1 MRAMQG
7 NAFIMNENYKNT
19 TVLFKPP
26 ASLLPPPMDGEEK
39 KKHVLTPLATYPVQ
53 SQITGAQVSR
63 VVVAPVVLSTSQ
75 REFRFFS
82 LSLFG

>member
-39 KKHVLTPLATYPVQ
+39 KNTSSLPWLPTQ
-53 SQITGAQVSR
+53 SNHKSPAHK
-63 VVVAPVVLSTSQ
+63 
-75 REFRFFS
+75 
-82 LSLFG
+82 